1 MGWKT
6 VLIGSESKV
15 SLSNNRMRITI
26 GEEYHNYPLN
36 DLDTVIFSNNK
47 VTITIPIIAK
57 LLENNIGIIIC
68 DSHNDP
74 IGIFQPFNCH
84 SLVFKQLKKQI
95 NWKITKKK
103 RLWKLIVEEK
113 IASEIANLKILQMS
127 SDAIDTL
134 KLYKD
139 SVYNDDQTNR
149 EGSSARVYFRE
160 LFGIYFTREQQIAI
174 NFALNYGY
182 KIIAS
187 YVSKMIA
194 ARGYVT
200 QLGIHH
206 IGESNPFNLTYDFIE
221 PLRYIIDI
229 WVCENIDE
237 IFNTSHKIEIL
248 QILEYR
254 IKINNKWMRLTDAI
268 EDLIDSYFS
277 FMNEERDSIIRIDYE
292 SGIRSSQ

>member
-57 LLENNIGIIIC
+57 LLKITLEFHL

-127 SDAIDTL
+127 NDAIDTL

-139 SVYNDDQTNR
+139 SVYNDDKTNR

-187 YVSKMIA
+187 YISKMIA
-194 ARGYVT
+194 ARGYIT

-237 IFNTSHKIEIL
+237 TFNTSHKIEF
-248 QILEYR
+248 Y
-254 IKINNKWMRLTDAI
+254 KYWNI
-268 EDLIDSYFS
+268 E
-277 FMNEERDSIIRIDYE
+277 
-292 SGIRSSQ
+292 

>member
-95 NWKITKKK
+95 NWKVTKKK

>member
-127 SDAIDTL
+127 NDAIDTL

-160 LFGIYFTREQQIAI
+160 LFGIEFTREQQIAI

-187 YVSKMIA
+187 YISKMIA
-194 ARGYVT
+194 ARGYIT

-237 IFNTSHKIEIL
+237 TFNTSHKIEIL

>member
-26 GEEYHNYPLN
+26 GEEYHNYPLS

-127 SDAIDTL
+127 NDAIETL

-160 LFGIYFTREQQIAI
+160 LFGIEFTREQQIAI

-187 YVSKMIA
+187 YISKMIA
-194 ARGYVT
+194 ARGYIT

-237 IFNTSHKIEIL
+237 TFNTSHKIEIL

>member
-26 GEEYHNYPLN
+26 GEEYHNYPLS

-127 SDAIDTL
+127 NDAIETL

-160 LFGIYFTREQQIAI
+160 LFGIEFTREQQIAI

-187 YVSKMIA
+187 YISKMIA
-194 ARGYVT
+194 ARGYIT

-237 IFNTSHKIEIL
+237 TFNTSHKIEIL

-277 FMNEERDSIIRIDYE
+277 FMNEERDSIIKIDYE

>member
-127 SDAIDTL
+127 NDAIDTL

-237 IFNTSHKIEIL
+237 TFNTSHKIEIL

-268 EDLIDSYFS
+268 EGLIDSYFS

>member
-127 SDAIDTL
+127 NDAIDTL

-237 IFNTSHKIEIL
+237 TFNTSHKIEIL

>member
-127 SDAIDTL
+127 NDAIETL

-160 LFGIYFTREQQIAI
+160 LFGIEFTREQQIAI

-187 YVSKMIA
+187 YISKMIA
-194 ARGYVT
+194 ARGYIT

-237 IFNTSHKIEIL
+237 TFNTSHKIEIL